1 MDDDLARCWHYD
13 AIDKDPKIKTNCP
26 NCSHWG
32 WTKCED
38 ETLLMNKIHGTEN
51 LMRHD
56 GYRRGSGGIRQTRR
70 G

>member
-1 MDDDLARCWHYD
+1 MDHKCWHYN
-13 AIDKDPKIKTNCP
+13 AIDKTDKVTCINCH
-26 NCSHWG
+26 HWG

-38 ETLLMNKIHGTEN
+38 EALLDHRINETEN

-56 GYRRGSGGIRQTRR
+56 GYRRGSGAVRQTRR

>member
-1 MDDDLARCWHYD
+1 MEDPKCWHYD
-13 AIDKDPKIKTNCP
+13 AKDKDSKAKPDCIRCN
-26 NCSHWG
+26 HWG

-38 ETLLMNKIHGTEN
+38 EVLLNHRINETEN

-56 GYRRGSGGIRQTRR
+56 AYTRGRGGIKQIRH